1 MKLLKVL
8 KTNSSILVFAV
19 VEIKRNIHH
28 AIFFL
33 DVVAIVDYNFLLAF
47 SAKPVIVQW
56 QHNLILE

>member
-47 SAKPVIVQW
+47 SAKPVIVQ
-56 QHNLILE
+56 